1 MPKDV
6 NKEQVK
12 ILNIVDDILKFNE
25 QIKWGKGLKLL
36 TPSQILSRLPISLD

>member
-12 ILNIVDDILKFNE
+12 ILNIVDEILNFNE

-36 TPSQILSRLPISLD
+36 APSQMLSRLPISLD